1 MCIRDSADAGMSKAV
16 EGVSRWQ
23 QRKAAKAQMY
33 ATSTE
38 AQNNS
43 GIAARRVL
51 ATDAKYT
58 PRTGA
63 AWKGNAWGLASTQ
76 VQGRQSAKD
85 TRFSSGSRNGELWY
99 GQKRQL
105 NTELPP
111 DDARNFLARGT
122 GAGKKV
128 SAELERLKKEAAEA
142 KQKRRDAKAERERR
156 KAEELSL
163 IHISEPTRP
172 Y

>member
-1 MCIRDSADAGMSKAV
+1 MSKTV

-51 ATDAKYT
+51 ATDAKYA

-63 AWKGNAWGLASTQ
+63 GWKGNAWGLASTQ

-85 TRFSSGSRNGELWY
+85 TRFSSGSRQGELWY

-111 DDARNFLARGT
+111 DDAPNFLGRGT
-122 GAGKKV
+122 GADKKM
-128 SAELERLKKEAAEA
+128 SADLERLKTEAAEA
-142 KQKRRDAKAERERR
+142 KRKRAAAKAERERR
-156 KAEELSL
+156 KAEAGTLWSKAP
-163 IHISEPTRP
+163 SGPAPATAP
-172 Y
+172 

>member
-1 MCIRDSADAGMSKAV
+1 
-16 EGVSRWQ
+16 
-23 QRKAAKAQMY
+23 MY

-43 GIAARRVL
+43 GIASRRTHVG
-51 ATDAKYT
+51 ATDEKYA

-63 AWKGNAWGLASTQ
+63 GWKGNAWGLASTQ

-85 TRFSSGSRNGELWY
+85 TRFSSGARRGELWY

-111 DDARNFLARGT
+111 EDAPNFLGRAQ
-122 GAGKKV
+122 V
-128 SAELERLKKEAAEA
+128 LI
-142 KQKRRDAKAERERR
+142 RR
-156 KAEELSL
+156 
-163 IHISEPTRP
+163 
-172 Y
+172 